1 MRDATPLPAGLKGS
15 HSGTPQMERK
25 HSQSLAQLCYLVDG
39 HTVSKVKLPLNAL
52 WPHTHFLGGG
62 FMGLFCRIIL
72 GEAATSLYVFKQTA
86 TLLPV
91 ISVPGMAVIE
101 I

>member
-1 MRDATPLPAGLKGS
+1 MATHPFSWWGIYGPAL
-15 HSGTPQMERK
+15 RK
-25 HSQSLAQLCYLVDG
+25 
-39 HTVSKVKLPLNAL
+39 
-52 WPHTHFLGGG
+52 
-62 FMGLFCRIIL
+62 IIL